1 MSATKGQIAA
11 WARRMATIHRKAS
24 DLFGEVEAAYG
35 DEHKLTNAA
44 GDVMCSAAEACNWF
58 SPNVP

>member
-1 MSATKGQIAA
+1 
-11 WARRMATIHRKAS
+11 MATIHRKAS